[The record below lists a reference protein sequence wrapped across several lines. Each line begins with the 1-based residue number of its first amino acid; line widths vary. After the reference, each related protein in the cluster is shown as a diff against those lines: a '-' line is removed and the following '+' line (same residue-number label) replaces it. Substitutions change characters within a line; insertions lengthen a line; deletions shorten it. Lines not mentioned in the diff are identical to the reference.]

1 MKVIDLV
8 IKDNYKKVR
17 PEFLYKLK
25 ETIIEK
31 DCPSYYGYENKHEG
45 SLYCRKSDC
54 VKCWNAETEEF

>member
-1 MKVIDLV
+1 MKIIDLV

-17 PEFLYKLK
+17 QEFLYKLK

-54 VKCWNAETEEF
+54 VKCWNAEMEEF